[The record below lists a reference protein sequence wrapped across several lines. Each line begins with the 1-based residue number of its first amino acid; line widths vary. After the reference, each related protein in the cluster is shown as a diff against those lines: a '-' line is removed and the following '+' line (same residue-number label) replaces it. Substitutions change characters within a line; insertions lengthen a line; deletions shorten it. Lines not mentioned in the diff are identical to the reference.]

1 VVVEGILLK
10 SRALL
15 RVGVL
20 LVVVLLAGPAIG
32 SASGPQVNFQA
43 DPRLG
48 EVPLIV
54 RFTNTSSAGE
64 GPLAF
69 HWDFGDGQESTEPSP
84 THTYQVPGPFGAT
97 LTVTDSIGQ
106 KDSKSVS
113 ITVDGPTLLAALL
126 PVSRSVVVG
135 SPATAF
141 VTVINAGAITATAVS
156 IKLDPHTGPGGGPL
170 PAALTFQ
177 TTDAASNLVT
187 GAPNVPVDIL
197 AGGSQS
203 FLIALTP
210 TLTAEL
216 PPTDVRFDI
225 AGTNSTRNAR
235 KVTGLNT
242 LLLSASTQATPD
254 IVALAVTPDANGV
267 LTLAGSPGTGAF
279 SVATVNVGAG
289 GLITASADT
298 GAVRLPVDL
307 SLCRTEPA
315 TGLCASALEPKVTVQ
330 IDPGSTPT
338 FAVFVNAG
346 GAVPYDPAVNRIFV
360 RFTDAGS
367 VTRGATSVAVKTP

>member
-1 VVVEGILLK
+1 VK

-15 RVGVL
+15 LIGMLAAVL
-20 LVVVLLAGPAIG
+20 VAWPVIG
-32 SASGPQVNFQA
+32 SANGPQPNFQA

-54 RFTNTSSAGE
+54 RFTNTSGGGE
-64 GPLAF
+64 GPLTF
-69 HWDFGDGQESTEPSP
+69 HWDFGDGQESTEASP
-84 THTYQVPGPFGAT
+84 THTYQVPRELPFEAT
-97 LTVTDSIGQ
+97 LTVTDSVGQ
-106 KDSKSVS
+106 TDSKSVS

-156 IKLDPHTGPGGGPL
+156 IKLDPNTGPGGGSL
-170 PAALTFQ
+170 HAALTFQ
-177 TTDAASNLVT
+177 TTEASTNLVT
-187 GAPNVPVDIL
+187 RAPNLPVDIL
-197 AGGSQS
+197 AGHGQS
-203 FLIALTP
+203 FLIAVTPALTP
-210 TLTAEL
+210 EL

-225 AGTNSTRNAR
+225 AGSNSTRNAR

-254 IVALAVTPDANGV
+254 IVALAVTPDANGI
-267 LTLAGSPGTGAF
+267 LTLAGSPKAGAF
-279 SVATVNVGAG
+279 SVATVNVGAV

-298 GAVRLPVDL
+298 GAASLPVDL

-315 TGLCASALEPKVTVQ
+315 TGVCASAQGPDVAVQ

-338 FAVFVNAG
+338 FAVFVNAR
-346 GAVPYDPAVNRIFV
+346 GAVPYDPAANRIFV
-360 RFTDAGS
+360 RFKDAGG
-367 VTRGATSVAVKTP
+367 VTRGATSVAVKSP